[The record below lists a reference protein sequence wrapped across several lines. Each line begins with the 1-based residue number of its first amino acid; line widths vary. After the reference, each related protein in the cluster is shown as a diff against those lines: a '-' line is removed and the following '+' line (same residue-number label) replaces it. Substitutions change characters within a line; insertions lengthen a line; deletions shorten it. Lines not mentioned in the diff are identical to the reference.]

1 MSFIGNSI
9 ASLQNFSEE
18 FRPIQDAQP
27 QAMLHWEADRVAE
40 RQLMRSKGMD
50 ILRRGVPAAEGNTKE
65 ISPDRTVHQRVEVTV
80 EREVVSILVRGQPKD
95 GAQQPAGGGA
105 EPEAAPPKLPAPLP
119 ATDNPATDNKDRK

>member
-1 MSFIGNSI
+1 
-9 ASLQNFSEE
+9 
-18 FRPIQDAQP
+18 
-27 QAMLHWEADRVAE
+27 
-40 RQLMRSKGMD
+40 
-50 ILRRGVPAAEGNTKE
+50 
-65 ISPDRTVHQRVEVTV
+65 VHQRVEVTV